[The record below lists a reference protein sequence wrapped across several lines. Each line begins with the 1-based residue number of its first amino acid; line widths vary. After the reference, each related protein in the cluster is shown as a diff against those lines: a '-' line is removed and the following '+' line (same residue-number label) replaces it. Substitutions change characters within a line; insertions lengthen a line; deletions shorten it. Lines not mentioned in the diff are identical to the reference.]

1 MTTPRNMI
9 LLIVLM
15 LVVFGIVMVYSAS
28 FVAAEN
34 SGKFGDGYYF
44 FRKQVLWLMISLVGL
59 FISSQIPYRFWR
71 KMAIPLLLL
80 SLALLGAVLVPEVG
94 TAVGGARRWI
104 RYGSFGF
111 QPSELAKLAIVLFMG
126 RLCSD
131 ERGRVSA
138 FFSGFVPAMGVL
150 GLVCLLIVVEP
161 DIGTAFFVGILG
173 CSLFLIGGGRLLY
186 MLPALAL
193 VVPCGYFAMMAF
205 FPHARDR
212 MTTFLHPE
220 LDPLGKGHQ
229 IKQSLIALGSGGQFG
244 AGLGMSRQ
252 KLSFL
257 PEEHSDFIFSIIGE
271 ELGFASASVVILLFL
286 LFLWYARKVSLSA
299 PDAFG
304 AVASFGIGLWMVGQ
318 AAFNIAVTSAAIPT
332 KGISLPFISF
342 GGSHLFTSL
351 VAVGVLLNITGH
363 VNVSSTANSRRRN
376 GRAFV
381 PGNSGCPG
389 NASAFSGTTDCVRMY
404 QS

>member
-1 MTTPRNMI
+1 MTSPRNMI

-15 LVVFGIVMVYSAS
+15 LAVFGIVMIYSAS

-44 FRKQVLWLMISLVGL
+44 FRKQVLWLMISLLGL
-59 FISSQIPYRFWR
+59 FVSLQIPYRFWR
-71 KMAIPLLLL
+71 KIAVPFLLLTA
-80 SLALLGAVLVPEVG
+80 ALLTAVLLPGVG

-126 RLCSD
+126 RLCSS
-131 ERGRVSA
+131 EPNRART
-138 FFSGFVPAMGVL
+138 FFSGFVPAMTVL

-161 DIGTAFFVGILG
+161 DVGTAFFIGILG

-186 MLPALAL
+186 MLPAIGLAI
-193 VVPCGYFAMMAF
+193 PCGYFAMMTLY
-205 FPHARDR
+205 PHARDR

-229 IKQSLIALGSGGQFG
+229 IKQSLIALGSGGHFG
-244 AGLGMSRQ
+244 VGIGMSHQ

-257 PEEHSDFIFSIIGE
+257 PEEHSDFIFSVVGE
-271 ELGFASASVVILLFL
+271 ELGFAGAIAVILLFL
-286 LFLWYARKVSLSA
+286 LLLWYARRVSLAA

-304 AVASFGIGLWMVGQ
+304 MVVSFGIGLWMVSQ
-318 AAFNIAVTSAAIPT
+318 AAFNIAVTSAAVPT

-342 GGSHLFTSL
+342 GGSHLFVSM
-351 VAVGVLLNITGH
+351 VAVGVLLNIAGH
-363 VNVSSTANSRRRN
+363 VNVSSTADSRGRN
-376 GRAFV
+376 GRAPL
-381 PGNSGCPG
+381 PGHSDCTGDAP
-389 NASAFSGTTDCVRMY
+389 AFSGATDCVRVY
-404 QS
+404 HS